1 MKQLQKMIWYPSI
14 HFIEKRE
21 ESMRMNSMLC
31 AALASLVVGGSAL
44 AQDWRGWNIHP
55 EGYPN
60 SAALDQFAADVSAAT
75 GLDLQNFHG
84 GVLGS
89 QPDAIEQVRNGAL
102 AYGNFNLGPMGP
114 IIPTTNVVSLPFI
127 FSSVDH
133 MHKAM
138 DGEVGKVFE
147 EAMSKEGLVP
157 LAWYDSG
164 SRSFYN
170 SKRPITSPSD
180 VEGLKLRVMNNDLF
194 VDMVAQ
200 LGGNATPMAFGEVY
214 QSLKTGVIDGAENNY
229 PSYESTGHFEV
240 AGYYSI
246 TDHLIIPECLCVATS
261 VWETLD
267 AETKDAVRIAARNS
281 AETQRELWAKRELE
295 SRAKVEAAG
304 SKVNEVKDKAAFQA
318 KMGPVYKAF
327 VTANPDFEPVI
338 EAIRAVK

>member
-1 MKQLQKMIWYPSI
+1 MKLSKILAI
-14 HFIEKRE
+14 TAV
-21 ESMRMNSMLC
+21 
-31 AALASLVVGGSAL
+31 AAAIPAIAS
-44 AQDWRGWNIHP
+44 AQSWRGWNIHV

-60 SAALDQFAADVSAAT
+60 TVAIDQFVADVAAT
-75 GLDLQNFHG
+75 TDLDLQAFHG

-102 AYGNFNLGPMGP
+102 QFGQFNMGPMGP
-114 IIPTTNVVSLPFI
+114 IIPTTNVLSLPFV

-138 DGEVGKVFE
+138 DGDVGEIFAA
-147 EAMSKEGLVP
+147 AMEPAGLVP

-170 SKRPITSPSD
+170 SKRAITKPSD

-240 AGYYSI
+240 AGFYSI
-246 TDHLIIPECLCVATS
+246 TDHLIIPECLCVSTAAWTA
-261 VWETLD
+261 LD
-267 AETKDAVRIAARNS
+267 ADTQAAVKKAARDS
-281 AETQRELWAKRELE
+281 AVTQRELWTAREKE
-295 SRAKVEAAG
+295 SLAKVEAAG
-304 SKVNEVKDKAAFQA
+304 SKVNEVENKAAFQE
-318 KMGPVYKAF
+318 KMAPVYAGFIEK
-327 VTANPDFEPVI
+327 NPDLASVI
-338 EAIRAVK
+338 EAIQAAK

>member
-1 MKQLQKMIWYPSI
+1 MRLTSI
-14 HFIEKRE
+14 LGTATMAIAL
-21 ESMRMNSMLC
+21 SG
-31 AALASLVVGGSAL
+31 AAF

-60 SAALDQFAADVSAAT
+60 SVALDQFVEEVNANTD
-75 GLDLQNFHG
+75 LDIQIFHG

-102 AYGNFNLGPMGP
+102 EFGQFNMGPMGP
-114 IIPTTNVVSLPFI
+114 IIPTTNVLSLPFI

-138 DGEVGKVFE
+138 DGDVGRVFA
-147 EAMSKEGLVP
+147 EAMQAEGLVP

-170 SKRPITSPSD
+170 SKRPIMEPAD

-194 VDMVAQ
+194 GDMVAQ

-240 AGYYSI
+240 AGFYSI

-261 VWETLD
+261 VWEGLD
-267 AETKDAVRIAARNS
+267 AETQESVRTAAMNS
-281 AETQRELWAKRELE
+281 AATQRELWSAREEE

-304 SKVNEVKDKAAFQA
+304 SKVNEVTNKVAFQERMA
-318 KMGPVYKAF
+318 PVYDGF
-327 VTANPDFEPVI
+327 VEANPDLASVI
-338 EAIRAVK
+338 EAIQAVQ

>member
-1 MKQLQKMIWYPSI
+1 MKLSK
-14 HFIEKRE
+14 FVAV
-21 ESMRMNSMLC
+21 
-31 AALASLVVGGSAL
+31 AAIAAAIPAIAS
-44 AQDWRGWNIHP
+44 AQSWRGWNIHV

-60 SAALDQFAADVSAAT
+60 TVAIDQFVADVAAST
-75 GLDLQNFHG
+75 DLDLQAFHG

-89 QPDAIEQVRNGAL
+89 QSDAIEQVRNGAL
-102 AYGNFNLGPMGP
+102 EFGQFNMGPMGP
-114 IIPTTNVVSLPFI
+114 IIPTTNVLSLPFV

-138 DGEVGKVFE
+138 DGEVGEIFAA
-147 EAMSKEGLVP
+147 AMEKEGLVP

-170 SKRPITSPSD
+170 SKRPITSPAD

-240 AGYYSI
+240 AGFYSI
-246 TDHLIIPECLCVATS
+246 TDHLIIPECLCVSTAAWNALDDATK
-261 VWETLD
+261 
-267 AETKDAVRIAARNS
+267 AAVMTAGKAS
-281 AETQRELWAKRELE
+281 AVTQRELWGAREKE
-295 SRAKVEAAG
+295 SLAKVEAAG
-304 SKVNEVKDKAAFQA
+304 AVVNEVENKVAFQE
-318 KMGPVYKAF
+318 KMAPVYEGFIAK
-327 VTANPDFEPVI
+327 NPDLASVI
-338 EAIRAVK
+338 DAIQATK

>member
-1 MKQLQKMIWYPSI
+1 MKTKILAA
-14 HFIEKRE
+14 
-21 ESMRMNSMLC
+21 
-31 AALASLVVGGSAL
+31 AALAFAL
-44 AQDWRGWNIHP
+44 PLTAHAQSWRGWNIHV

-60 SAALDQFAADVSAAT
+60 TVALDEFAAMVNEKT
-75 GLDLQNFHG
+75 DLNLQPFHG

-102 AYGNFNLGPMGP
+102 QFGNFNLGPMGP

-133 MHKAM
+133 MHVAM
-138 DGEVGKVFE
+138 DGKVGEIFAD
-147 EAMSKEGLVP
+147 AMAKEGLVP

-170 SKRPITSPSD
+170 SKRPIMSPAD
-180 VEGLKLRVMNNDLF
+180 VQGLKLRVMNNDLF
-194 VDMVAQ
+194 VDMVAN

-240 AGYYSI
+240 AGFYSI
-246 TDHLIIPECLCVATS
+246 TDHLIIPECLCISTDA
-261 VWETLD
+261 WNALD
-267 AETKDAVRIAARNS
+267 AETQATVKAAARAS
-281 AETQRELWAKRELE
+281 AETQRKLWAEREKE

-304 SKVNEVKDKAAFQA
+304 SKVNEVTNKVAFQELMA
-318 KMGPVYKAF
+318 PVYEGFLAK
-327 VTANPDFEPVI
+327 NPDLAPVI
-338 EAIRAVK
+338 EAIKSTGG

>member
-1 MKQLQKMIWYPSI
+1 MINN
-14 HFIEKRE
+14 
-21 ESMRMNSMLC
+21 RML
-31 AALASLVVGGSAL
+31 AAVAVALALPAAAF

-60 SAALDQFAADVSAAT
+60 TVALDQFVEQVNANT
-75 GLDLQNFHG
+75 DLNLQAFHG
-84 GVLGS
+84 GVLGA

-102 AYGNFNLGPMGP
+102 EFANFNLGPMGP

-138 DGEVGKVFE
+138 DGEVGQIFAD
-147 EAMSKEGLVP
+147 AMEPAGIVP

-170 SKRPITSPSD
+170 SVRPITAPED
-180 VEGLKLRVMNNDLF
+180 VEGLKLRVMNNELF

-214 QSLKTGVIDGAENNY
+214 QSLQTGVIDGAENNY

-240 AGYYSI
+240 AGFYSI
-246 TDHLIIPECLCVATS
+246 TDHLIIPECLCVSTEA
-261 VWETLD
+261 WNALD
-267 AETKDAVRIAARNS
+267 ADTQAKVREAAVASAITQRQLWAVR
-281 AETQRELWAKRELE
+281 EQE

-304 SKVNEVKDKAAFQA
+304 AKVNEVVNKVAFQE
-318 KMGPVYKAF
+318 KMAPVYEKF
-327 VTANPDFEPVI
+327 LEANPDLAPVI
-338 EAIRAVK
+338 EAIQAAM